1 MEPRMT
7 RSQRCTVSPSLALY
21 EPAARMGGVSPSLG
35 SQTHPPPGHFRP
47 LSPSLELA
55 ELLPSPRASPCNS
68 PSLGL
73 IPAAAMARPHPP
85 PVILRGHASKARMT
99 TAVCK
104 RASRM
109 ARPSDPSTDT
119 AAEAQRIVVLHEHS
133 LREQGRERVIGEV
146 TPQPFKLSVASTGK
160 GPAVRVDTGDAAAD
174 AAAQATMNHV
184 RSFHATPLYTPSTHM
199 LTRVPCPQMVSIKSR
214 HVESGTHEPT
224 WLLDIQSSCPQMYGR
239 LAANAI
245 KRCVPFPFH
254 SSTRHVLTCMS
265 SAAATRS
272 TRRSPSARRRRA
284 RLTRYT
290 ALQTHLH
297 TVPALAAVPSTTKA
311 YRRNGL
317 STRKASLERQ
327 WSASTGCFRRP
338 MSGIASPATH
348 LAAAIAFSRRSL

>member
-1 MEPRMT
+1 MT

-174 AAAQATMNHV
+174 AAAQAMMNHV
-184 RSFHATPLYTPSTHM
+184 RSFHATPLYTALRTCLLACRAHRWSRSSLATSSPARTSPPGCSTSSPPAPRCTGAWPPMPSRGVCPSPSTPLQDTYSHACH
-199 LTRVPCPQMVSIKSR
+199 RPQQRGQLVGHQAR
-214 HVESGTHEPT
+214 E
-224 WLLDIQSSCPQMYGR
+224 DAGR
-239 LAANAI
+239 
-245 KRCVPFPFH
+245 
-254 SSTRHVLTCMS
+254 
-265 SAAATRS
+265 
-272 TRRSPSARRRRA
+272 
-284 RLTRYT
+284 
-290 ALQTHLH
+290 
-297 TVPALAAVPSTTKA
+297 
-311 YRRNGL
+311 G
-317 STRKASLERQ
+317 
-327 WSASTGCFRRP
+327 
-338 MSGIASPATH
+338 
-348 LAAAIAFSRRSL
+348 